1 MVPLTGVDQTMNN
14 KNIDI
19 KHHINKLYKI
29 SKCIE
34 VYEGASPLSQ
44 HLAESSVNFAF
55 WEEIRKFCLGFTMVV
70 YENIFGSIN
79 K

>member
-34 VYEGASPLSQ
+34 VYEGP
-44 HLAESSVNFAF
+44 
-55 WEEIRKFCLGFTMVV
+55 RP
-70 YENIFGSIN
+70 
-79 K
+79 